1 MHFTREP
8 IIESVIAA
16 KEGYKLVV
24 RNSKAPHHEEFLV
37 DAVEIVS
44 FGGAMFFRCMEKPR
58 IFLAPASD
66 YEIVEARETRTPLKA
81 VPQER
86 VIKIAGGK
94 ESGPREQKARVHE
107 EAPVAEERAE
117 AEVQDGSE
125 ASGDR
130 RKRRRR
136 RRGRGERDEE
146 STGVSEEKGDGS
158 HLEVS
163 ELQAVAQSLAEP
175 TAETAAPAKAETTPS
190 LLPPPSVLISETL
203 SRYREG
209 KAPKREEAPSAG
221 EQVGFFAETT
231 EESFEDP
238 EA

>member
-16 KEGYKLVV
+16 KEGYKLIV
-24 RNSKAPHHEEFLV
+24 RNSKSSGHEEFLV
-37 DAVEIVS
+37 DAVEIVT
-44 FGGAMFFRCMEKPR
+44 FGTAQFFRCLEKPR
-58 IFLAPASD
+58 VFLAPITD
-66 YEIVEARETRTPLKA
+66 YEVVETRETRTPLKA
-81 VPQER
+81 IPQER

-94 ESGPREQKARVHE
+94 EPGPREQKARVQE
-107 EAPVAEERAE
+107 EIVVEERVE
-117 AEVQDGSE
+117 AESQESQD

-136 RRGRGERDEE
+136 RRGRGERDDEQGGVQEE
-146 STGVSEEKGDGS
+146 RVEAGSDEMSDLQNVAATLSEEPISRTSIPSKPEGM
-158 HLEVS
+158 
-163 ELQAVAQSLAEP
+163 
-175 TAETAAPAKAETTPS
+175 PS

-209 KAPKREEAPSAG
+209 KAPKRDESAQ
-221 EQVGFFAETT
+221 EMGFFAETT
-231 EESFEDP
+231 EDSFEDP